1 MFLRSSIRDLNSE
14 GKLDQSSND
23 PFMDNKDHTLRE
35 IVTNKH
41 GATELEIATK
51 AGQIFEC
58 NYDPTTKITVISNPP
73 PK

>member
-1 MFLRSSIRDLNSE
+1 
-14 GKLDQSSND
+14 
-23 PFMDNKDHTLRE
+23 MDNKDHTLRE